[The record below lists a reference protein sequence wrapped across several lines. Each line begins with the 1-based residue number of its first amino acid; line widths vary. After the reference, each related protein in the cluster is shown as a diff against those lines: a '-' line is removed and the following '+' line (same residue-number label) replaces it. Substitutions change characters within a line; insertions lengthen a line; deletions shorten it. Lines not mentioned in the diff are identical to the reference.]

1 MNYYITLYVLKNK
14 SKETYHLLY
23 GFIVDTNFSIQQ
35 DWEPTKILSRLKLYK
50 LTCIMDFKNYNHFIN
65 NLSQITIFDYSI
77 DGEFIKRDNL
87 ISGITYLYEENK
99 PTNKLSN
106 LTELWNIDKNN
117 LMKNIKNLYSTK
129 NTTESIKDLLNTLY
143 EKTGINFK
151 KAPHRFGNLEI
162 YREKNYNDF
171 IKYKLNEDNTDIIV
185 YVEEPLEANI
195 YIKVY
200 SENNK
205 RCLINQLKILKKGEK
220 EVNFKLNENSF
231 HLMIE
236 VWDEDGDIIFFQNS
250 YLMRRFGYTGHLTGN
265 QYKMRDEWSKNI
277 GESTKHN
284 LDEIET
290 VRPVKSIINSTIDP
304 QYKNDLVYRTILRS
318 QELFNSYE
326 EKQTKGK
333 FIIKQDDRKGEI
345 NSYRI
350 IKELIDSS
358 SNDSILIIDP
368 YFSVKSIGKMLG
380 RIEHNKMK
388 VEIITSLTN
397 IDSDTGEENKN
408 NKEECKEF
416 VLRNKNMLHK
426 NLKIINILSGKKE
439 AFHDRY
445 LIRKL
450 NTGEIDGYIL
460 SNSINSMAQK
470 YPFLVSPL
478 ETDIVKEILTYI
490 KKLTGEI
497 STQEAY
503 YKNLT
508 RETIYDSKSLKSNTS
523 NSKSYLLPS
532 IITGIEDIDKAL
544 NLCIEKKYILDD
556 RLTVNEEKYD
566 DIINILLENWDY
578 NPVKIIKS
586 IGELLYKSILNQ
598 TKIVSLIDKFIV
610 KEDFIEILKNVI
622 KEMECKADIPSYRI
636 DSIEK
641 QIYLILNNEAKG
653 NYKFL
658 YKHPENLFYGEY
670 LICLY
675 TILYNYSFDEYIKL
689 LKEIKSPMMFNKLI
703 KYMNFSHFNYEEYRI
718 LIDSDIPCTYEFAA
732 LWLLDES
739 LKSDK
744 KLDMIIDE
752 IIKLEE
758 KDTLHQGCIILSEL
772 TFIYR
777 IEDKFI
783 EEDIYIFI
791 EKFSNIFNSFD
802 MNADSKFKYLKIFED
817 KDLENELKF
826 KIYMLDQIPDKELI
840 DLIVEDLMDK
850 FIKYYQKSH
859 NTFND
864 DSSKTII
871 SYLLK
876 IINLEPQKYLTMFY
890 DLSKFGRT
898 YYEYKEPLLEEI
910 NYKRWNELNNIYIW
924 ECNILLSLKKAGYD
938 VEKYKMLLDNYE

>member
-14 SKETYHLLY
+14 SKKAYHLVY

-35 DWEPTKILSRLKLYK
+35 DWKPTKISSRLKLYK

-65 NLSQITIFDYSI
+65 NLSQITIYEHSI

-106 LTELWNIDKNN
+106 LTELWNIDKDN

-129 NTTESIKDLLNTLY
+129 NTTESIKDLLNILY

-162 YREKNYNDF
+162 YIEKNYNDF
-171 IKYKLNEDNTDIIV
+171 IKYKFNKDNTSIIV

-205 RCLINQLKILKKGEK
+205 RCLINQLKVLKKGEQ
-220 EVNFKLNENSF
+220 EVSFNLNENSF
-231 HLMIE
+231 HLMLE
-236 VWDEDGDIIFFQNS
+236 AWDEDGTIIFFKNNYFIRS
-250 YLMRRFGYTGHLTGN
+250 FRYTGNLTGN
-265 QYKMRDEWSKNI
+265 DYKVRDEWSKGI

-290 VRPVKSIINSTIDP
+290 VRPVKSTINSTIAP
-304 QYKNDLVYRTILRS
+304 QHQKDLIYKTIVAS
-318 QELFNSYE
+318 EELFNSYE

-333 FIIKQDDRKGEI
+333 FIVKQDDRKGEI
-345 NSYRI
+345 NSYMI

-358 SNDSILIIDP
+358 SNDSVIIIDP
-368 YFSVKSIGKMLG
+368 YFSIKSIGKILG
-380 RIEHNKMK
+380 RIEHTKIE

-450 NTGEIDGYIL
+450 HTGKIDGYIL

-478 ETDIVKEILTYI
+478 ETDIAKEILTYI
-490 KKLTGEI
+490 EKLTGDI
-497 STQEAY
+497 STQETY

-508 RETIYDSKSLKSNTS
+508 REIIYDSKSLKNNAS

-532 IITGIEDIDKAL
+532 IITGIEDIDEAL
-544 NLCIEKKYILDD
+544 NSSIEKKYILAN
-556 RLTVNEEKYD
+556 RLIINEEKYD

-578 NPVKIIKS
+578 NPVKITKS
-586 IGELLYKSILNQ
+586 IGELLYRSIPTQ
-598 TKIVSLIDKFIV
+598 TKIPSLIDKFRI
-610 KEDFIEILKNVI
+610 KEDFIEITKNVI
-622 KEMECKADIPSYRI
+622 KEMEYKADIPSYRI
-636 DSIEK
+636 DSIENE
-641 QIYLILNNEAKG
+641 IYLIINGEARG
-653 NYKFL
+653 NYKLL
-658 YKHPENLFYGEY
+658 YNQLVYLFYGEY
-670 LICLY
+670 LSCLY
-675 TILYNYSFDEYIKL
+675 DIIYIYSFDEYMKL
-689 LKEIKSPMMFNKLI
+689 LKEIRLPLMFSKLI
-703 KYMNFSHFNYEEYRI
+703 RYLNSSNFNFKEYRI
-718 LIDSDIPCTYEFAA
+718 LIYSDIPCTYEFAA

-744 KLDMIIDE
+744 KLDMTIDE
-752 IIKLEE
+752 ISKLEE
-758 KDTLHQGCIILSEL
+758 KDILHQGCIILSEL
-772 TFIYR
+772 IFIYR
-777 IEDKFI
+777 TENKLI

-802 MNADSKFKYLKIFED
+802 MNADTKFKYLKIFKD
-817 KDLENELKF
+817 MDLENELKF
-826 KIYMLDQIPDKELI
+826 KTYILDQISDKELI
-840 DLIVEDLMDK
+840 GLIVEDLMDK

-859 NTFND
+859 NNFNE

-876 IINLEPQKYLTMFY
+876 IINLEPGKYLTMFY
-890 DLSKFGRT
+890 DISKFGST

-910 NYKRWNELNNIYIW
+910 NYKRWHKLNNIHIW
-924 ECNILLSLKKAGYD
+924 EYNILLNLKKSGYD
-938 VEKYKMLLDNYE
+938 VEEYKILLD